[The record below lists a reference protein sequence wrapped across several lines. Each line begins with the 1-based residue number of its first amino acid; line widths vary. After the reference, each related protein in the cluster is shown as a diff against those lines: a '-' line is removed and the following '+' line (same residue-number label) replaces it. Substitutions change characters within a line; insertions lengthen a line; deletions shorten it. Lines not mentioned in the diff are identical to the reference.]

1 MKPSDNLKI
10 ASRTASDVLGEFGD
24 ELRNKIISVY
34 MSHTWDNR
42 YVLHPR
48 RLKEMGNE
56 ELGCISVY
64 LQTLDEGVG
73 RELGSKRA
81 EEGLAHKSL
90 ESLGGLFRQFYR
102 SRLEGQKSKI
112 VSAVMELIDLY
123 MGAYLLGYMEGREE
137 QILRDQEQLRIA
149 LSAALE
155 NQRRELFVKNYA
167 IHTSINGI
175 IIADLDRRIT
185 YANPAFLE
193 MWGYDS
199 ENEVLNT
206 PLSDLWGPDQAD
218 NIESSLMRGNGWQ
231 GEIACMRQ
239 NGEPFDVAISASLIL
254 DEKSNP
260 VGAMTSLI
268 DVTQRHHLEAQF
280 RQAQKME
287 ALGQLAGG
295 IVHDFNN
302 LLTAISGYAQ
312 LALMDLPE
320 TDAHYNDFLQI
331 KTATD
336 RGMDLTQELRIF
348 TRQGSGN
355 MEPLDAN
362 EVIEETFNILRRT
375 FPPEIKL
382 ELKLDPSLKM
392 TKANPSQLIQML
404 MNLCVNARDAVG
416 SKTEQ
421 SRKSDTVE
429 PAGGLIT
436 LQTENIALDVLT
448 ASRYL
453 DAKPGEYVC
462 ISVQDTGTGM
472 SPKIMDRL
480 FEPFF
485 TTKGEKKGTGL
496 GLAVVYGIVQT
507 HSGFID
513 LQSQVGEG
521 STFRIYLPVV
531 EKSKAK
537 SKTATYNPNLT
548 SGLGTVLVADD
559 DNQVMDM
566 VLRALEKSGYS
577 VITAENGLDA
587 MAKYT
592 ANRDTIDLVVLDMV
606 MPQMGGRECLLQLR
620 KIDPSVK
627 VLIMTGYTTDG
638 SAEELL
644 EVGAARVI
652 QKPFELQAFTEAIR
666 SLIDSTNSDAE
677 S

>member
-1 MKPSDNLKI
+1 MKPSDNLRI
-10 ASRTASDVLGEFGD
+10 ASRTASDVLGKFGTD
-24 ELRNKIISVY
+24 LRDKIISVY

-56 ELGCISVY
+56 ELGSISVY

-73 RELGSKRA
+73 RELGGKRA

-90 ESLGGLFRQFYR
+90 ESLGGLFREFYR
-102 SRLEGQKSKI
+102 SRLEDRKSKI
-112 VSAVMELIDLY
+112 VFAVMELIDLY
-123 MGAYLLGYMEGREE
+123 MGAYVLGYIEGREE

-175 IIADLDRRIT
+175 IIANLERKIT
-185 YANPAFLE
+185 YANPAFLK
-193 MWGYDS
+193 MWGYVS
-199 ENEVLNT
+199 ENEVLNVQ
-206 PLSDLWGPDQAD
+206 LSDLWGPDQAD
-218 NIESSLMRGNGWQ
+218 NIENSLKEGNGWQ
-231 GEIACMRQ
+231 GEIACTRQ
-239 NGEPFDVAISASLIL
+239 NGESFDVAISASLIL
-254 DEKSNP
+254 DEKSIP

-320 TDAHYNDFLQI
+320 SGAHYNDFLQI

-336 RGMDLTQELRIF
+336 RGMDLTQELRMF

-355 MEPLDAN
+355 MEPLDPN
-362 EVIEETFNILRRT
+362 EVIEETFNILKRT
-375 FPPEIKL
+375 FPPGIKL
-382 ELKLDPSLKM
+382 ELKLDPNLKM

-404 MNLCVNARDAVG
+404 MNLCVNARDAVE
-416 SKTEQ
+416 SKAEIA
-421 SRKSDTVE
+421 RKSDASE

-436 LQTENIALDVLT
+436 LQTQNIELDAFG

-453 DAKPGEYVC
+453 GAKPGEYVC
-462 ISVQDTGTGM
+462 ISVQDSGSGM
-472 SPKIMDRL
+472 SRKIMDRL

-485 TTKGEKKGTGL
+485 TTKGERRGTGL

-513 LQSQVGEG
+513 LQSQAGEG
-521 STFRIYLPVV
+521 STFKIYLPVV
-531 EKSKAK
+531 ATSKAK
-537 SKTATYNPNLT
+537 SKAVAYSPNLT
-548 SGLGTVLVADD
+548 SGIGTVLVADD
-559 DNQVMDM
+559 DIQVMDM

-577 VITAENGLDA
+577 VITAEDGQDA
-587 MAKYT
+587 MAKYMD
-592 ANRDTIDLVVLDMV
+592 NRDRIDLVVLDMV
-606 MPQMGGRECLLQLR
+606 MPQMGGRDCLLQLR

-652 QKPFELQAFTEAIR
+652 QKPFELLAFTEAIQ
-666 SLIDSTNSDAE
+666 SLINNADSDAK